1 MVAWAAFA
9 GQTLLNLGSAAMS
22 YKADKAQAAA
32 QRAWQAYSNKMVDL
46 SATVSQ
52 NAITTN
58 ELLAADAFTNQA
70 FQLRTDTIFS
80 RAQAEVSAAAAGVK
94 GRSVNLSVR
103 QVLRNSAAR
112 EAERQE
118 NFRTTMLGFD
128 QQRKQVA
135 MSAAMQKDYSY
146 IPKPKAASYFL
157 SAVSNSV
164 SQGAQLG
171 VFG

>member
-1 MVAWAAFA
+1 MWWLAASA
-9 GQTLLNLGSAAMS
+9 GLNLLSAASS
-22 YKADKAQAAA
+22 YSADKAQAKA
-32 QRAWQAYSNKMVDL
+32 QQAWQAYTNKMVDL

-58 ELLAADAFTNQA
+58 QLLAADAFTNQA
-70 FQLRTDTIFS
+70 FQLRQDSIFT
-80 RAQAEVSAAAAGVK
+80 RAKVEASAAAAGVK

-118 NFRTTMLGFD
+118 SFRTTMLGFD
-128 QQRKQVA
+128 QQRLQTA

-157 SAVSNSV
+157 GAAMNTFNS
-164 SQGAQLG
+164 G
-171 VFG
+171 VNMGLIG